1 LCTLALFIMAAEGK
15 AIIFY
20 HCNLFIYLF
29 LFCHHRWKTSHGMS
43 TKLGSRKW
51 CQFTNAPRKF
61 RGPSSKI
68 WGAKNIKYKMTYFPW
83 LLTQKRLRSVCL
95 LWRNIQQPL
104 VSVCFCHYFITL
116 SVYSQWWPPTDQYCF
131 FFWQPANLVIYSL
144 FCLLYISLG
153 KYIFS
158 SISLPLFSCWNYR
171 DSTLMGYDHWMPLGT
186 CSLFPTLL
194 MLSVITF

>member
-1 LCTLALFIMAAEGK
+1 MSIYKCPTKISGPFFQNLGRKKHQIQDDLLSVTFDPETAEIRLLIVTQHSAA
-15 AIIFY
+15 ISF
-20 HCNLFIYLF
+20 CLF
-29 LFCHHRWKTSHGMS
+29 LSLFYYT
-43 TKLGSRKW
+43 
-51 CQFTNAPRKF
+51 
-61 RGPSSKI
+61 
-68 WGAKNIKYKMTYFPW
+68 
-83 LLTQKRLRSVCL
+83 VCL
-95 LWRNIQQPL
+95 FTMVATHWSIL
-104 VSVCFCHYFITL
+104 
-116 SVYSQWWPPTDQYCF
+116 F